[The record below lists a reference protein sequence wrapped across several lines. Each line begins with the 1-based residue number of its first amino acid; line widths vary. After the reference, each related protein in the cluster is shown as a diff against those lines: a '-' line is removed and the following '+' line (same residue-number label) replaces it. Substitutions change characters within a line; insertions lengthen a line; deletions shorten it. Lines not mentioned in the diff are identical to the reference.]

1 MTVGRIC
8 VRQVLVAAPDESVRE
23 AARRMQKA
31 DVGALVVVDSE
42 QRPLGVL
49 TDRDVALRCVADG
62 RDPERTTI
70 SALMTA
76 PAVCVQETTPIEDA
90 LSRMLAIPAR
100 RLVVTDDAGLLVGI
114 LALDDVAELL
124 AEESGQIGRLLAR
137 RRSQGA

>member
-1 MTVGRIC
+1 M
-8 VRQVLVAAPDESVRE
+8 RQVLVAAPEESVRE

-62 RDPERTTI
+62 RDPERTKI
-70 SALMTA
+70 SDLMTA
-76 PAVCVQETTPIEDA
+76 PAVCVHEETPIEDA

-137 RRSQGA
+137 RRSPGA

>member
-1 MTVGRIC
+1 
-8 VRQVLVAAPDESVRE
+8 VRQVLVAAPEESVRE

-62 RDPERTTI
+62 RDPERTKI
-70 SALMTA
+70 SDLMTA
-76 PAVCVQETTPIEDA
+76 PAVCVHEETPIEDA

-137 RRSQGA
+137 RRSPGA

>member
-1 MTVGRIC
+1 M
-8 VRQVLVAAPDESVRE
+8 RQVLVASPDESVRE

-31 DVGALVVVDSE
+31 DVGALVVIDSE
-42 QRPLGVL
+42 KRPLGVL

-100 RLVVTDDAGLLVGI
+100 RLVVTDEGGLLVGI

-137 RRSQGA
+137 RRTAGA

>member
-8 VRQVLVAAPDESVRE
+8 VRQVLVAAPDESGRE

-62 RDPERTTI
+62 RDPDRTTI

-76 PAVCVQETTPIEDA
+76 PAICVQETTPIEDA

-137 RRSQGA
+137 RRTQGA